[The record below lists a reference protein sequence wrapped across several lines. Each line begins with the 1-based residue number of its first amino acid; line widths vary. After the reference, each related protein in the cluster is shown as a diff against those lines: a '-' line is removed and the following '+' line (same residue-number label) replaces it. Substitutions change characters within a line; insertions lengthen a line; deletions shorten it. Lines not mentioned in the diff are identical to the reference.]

1 MAFGTQ
7 GIDTSSPATQ
17 TTQTSTPSIQPWAQ
31 PYISN
36 YLNATQNLIANQQ
49 TPELLNAS
57 YVDAKN
63 LTLPGGFASGSA
75 LAQAGGQGALSTVPT
90 ALQYG
95 QQGAQYGAQGTKYG
109 DLGSTMGIAA
119 SRAGDMYAQQA
130 TSPEAMQQ
138 YMSPYMKNVVDY
150 QKEQAVRDYQIQ
162 APQMAA
168 QAVGSG
174 AFGGNRLA
182 LQQSEANRGL
192 QNRLAGIDA
201 TGQQQAF
208 QAAQQAQ
215 QFGAGLGLQ
224 GLQAGMQGQQVGLAG
239 LGTAMQGSQ
248 VGLQGVSGAQQGYA
262 GATQAGGTLG
272 NIAAQ
277 EAQAR
282 LAQAQLKNQF
292 GLQQQQFPYQQQQYA
307 QAMMSNLPFQSASQ
321 TNQQYT
327 SPPNLLNQG
336 LNLGLGALGA
346 YTLYKAFNKGGS
358 VQGYADGGQAQG
370 LEGSLSDNV
379 RPMGQ
384 IVPSGA
390 GMGAAWDAPRATE
403 SGLAELVRSDI
414 APMGVGM
421 GPAWGGSNEDYVNS
435 LYANMLGR
443 QADQGGYQHNLDL
456 LNSGKVSAQ
465 DLAGAFRNSAEGQ
478 RMPSRVPRPMS
489 AGMGPAW
496 NAPAS
501 SGLADIR
508 LNQLLG

>member
-7 GIDTSSPATQ
+7 GIDTSSPASQ
-17 TTQTSTPSIQPWAQ
+17 NTQTSTPSIQPWAQ

-36 YLNATQNLIANQQ
+36 YLNATQNLIAKQQ
-49 TPELLNAS
+49 TPELLNQS
-57 YVDAKN
+57 YVGAAG
-63 LTLPGGFASGSA
+63 LQLPGGFASGQA
-75 LAQAGGQGALSTVPT
+75 LAEAGGKGSLSTAPI
-90 ALQYG
+90 ALDYG
-95 QQGAQYGAQGTKYG
+95 RQGAQYGAQGTKYG

-174 AFGGNRLA
+174 AFGGNRLT
-182 LQQSEANRGL
+182 LQQAEANRGL

-224 GLQAGMQGQQVGLAG
+224 GLQAGMQGQQVGLQG

-277 EAQAR
+277 QAQAR
-282 LAQAQLKNQF
+282 LAQLQLQNQF

-327 SPPNLLNQG
+327 APPNLLNQG

-346 YTLYKAFNKGGS
+346 YTLYKAFNKGGT
-358 VQGYADGGQAQG
+358 VKKYAKGG
-370 LEGSLSDNV
+370 V
-379 RPMGQ
+379 
-384 IVPSGA
+384 V
-390 GMGAAWDAPRATE
+390 
-403 SGLAELVRSDI
+403 
-414 APMGVGM
+414 
-421 GPAWGGSNEDYVNS
+421 
-435 LYANMLGR
+435 
-443 QADQGGYQHNLDL
+443 
-456 LNSGKVSAQ
+456 K
-465 DLAGAFRNSAEGQ
+465 
-478 RMPSRVPRPMS
+478 
-489 AGMGPAW
+489 
-496 NAPAS
+496 S
-501 SGLADIR
+501 SGSSLADIK
-508 LNQLLG
+508 LYQLLG